1 LIWDRQRANAIG
13 PDERIQARVDC
24 MLLKPGQKITGVGG
38 NQAGINTRLVPFFSS
53 SSYSVSVDL

>member
-1 LIWDRQRANAIG
+1 MQLGQMGAGKPESI
-13 PDERIQARVDC
+13 C
-24 MLLKPGQKITGVGG
+24 MLLKPAQKITGVGG